1 MPQIIL
7 ASSSIYRKKLLERL
21 LLDFKIIKPDVEETR
36 IESESAYDTAD
47 RLSEEKAKK
56 VSSQFK
62 EAIVIGCDQTAE
74 YNNIQIQKPL
84 DYKKA
89 LSQLKK
95 LSGKRVNFHSAISM
109 HCNKKNI
116 FQKKVISFDVKYKN
130 LTSSEIECYLKKEKP
145 FNCLGSIKSEG
156 LGITLLDEIN
166 SSDPTAVIG
175 LPLITLVDMLKNVG
189 ININDKQV

>member
-7 ASSSIYRKKLLERL
+7 ASSSTYRKELLERL
-21 LLDFKIIKPDVEETR
+21 LLGFKIVKPDMEEIR
-36 IESESAYDTAD
+36 IESETAYDTAS

-84 DYKKA
+84 DYKTA
-89 LSQLKK
+89 LTQLKE
-95 LSGKRVNFHSAISM
+95 LSGKRVNFHSGICV
-109 HCNKKNI
+109 HYDKENI

-130 LTSSEIECYLKKEKP
+130 LSLAEIESYLKKEKP
-145 FNCLGSIKSEG
+145 FNCIGSIKSEG
-156 LGITLLDEIN
+156 LGISLLEEIN
-166 SSDPTAVIG
+166 SNDPTAIIG
-175 LPLITLVDMLKNVG
+175 LPLITLVDMLKEVG
-189 ININDKQV
+189 VNINGK

>member
-1 MPQIIL
+1 M
-7 ASSSIYRKKLLERL
+7 
-21 LLDFKIIKPDVEETR
+21 EETR

>member
-7 ASSSIYRKKLLERL
+7 ASSSIYRKELLERL
-21 LLDFKIIKPDVEETR
+21 LLGFRVVKPNVEEIR
-36 IESESAYDTAD
+36 IESEMAYETAG

-84 DYKKA
+84 NYKTA
-89 LSQLKK
+89 LMQLQQ
-95 LSGKRVNFHSAISM
+95 LSGKRVNFHSGICV
-109 HCNKKNI
+109 HYDKENI

-130 LTSSEIECYLKKEKP
+130 LSLAEIESYLKKEKP
-145 FNCLGSIKSEG
+145 FNCIGSIKSES
-156 LGITLLDEIN
+156 LGITLLEEIN
-166 SSDPTAVIG
+166 SNDPTAIIG
-175 LPLITLVDMLKNVG
+175 LPLITLVGMLKEVG
-189 ININDKQV
+189 ININGK

>member
-7 ASSSIYRKKLLERL
+7 ASSSIYRKELLERL
-21 LLDFKIIKPDVEETR
+21 LLSFKVVKPDMEEVR
-36 IESESAYDTAD
+36 IESETAYDTAG

-84 DYKKA
+84 DYKTA
-89 LSQLKK
+89 LMQLKK
-95 LSGKRVNFHSAISM
+95 LSGKRVNFHSGICV
-109 HCNKKNI
+109 HYDKENI

-130 LTSSEIECYLKKEKP
+130 LSLAEIESYLKKEKP
-145 FNCLGSIKSEG
+145 FNCIGSIKSEG
-156 LGITLLDEIN
+156 LGISLLEEIN
-166 SSDPTAVIG
+166 SNDPTAIIG
-175 LPLITLVDMLKNVG
+175 LPLIALVDMLKEVG
-189 ININDKQV
+189 VNINDK

>member
-7 ASSSIYRKKLLERL
+7 ASSSVYRKELLERL
-21 LLDFKIIKPDVEETR
+21 LLEFQIVKPNMEEIR
-36 IESESAYDTAD
+36 MESESAYDTAD
-47 RLSEEKAKK
+47 RLSEEKTKK

-84 DYKKA
+84 NHKTA
-89 LSQLKK
+89 ISQLIE
-95 LSGKRVNFHSAISM
+95 LSGKRVNFHSGICV
-109 HCNKKNI
+109 HYEKKKI

-130 LTSSEIECYLKKEKP
+130 LKLAEIQSYLEKEKP
-145 FNCLGSIKSEG
+145 YNCIGSIKSEG

-166 SSDPTAVIG
+166 SSDPTAIIG
-175 LPLITLVDMLKNVG
+175 LPLITLVEMLRKLG
-189 ININDKQV
+189 ININGG

>member
-7 ASSSIYRKKLLERL
+7 ASSSTYRKELLERL
-21 LLDFKIIKPDVEETR
+21 LLSFKIVKPDMEEIR
-36 IESESAYDTAD
+36 IESETAYDTAS

-84 DYKKA
+84 DYKTA
-89 LSQLKK
+89 LTQLKE
-95 LSGKRVNFHSAISM
+95 LSGKRVNFHSGICV
-109 HCNKKNI
+109 HYDKENI

-130 LTSSEIECYLKKEKP
+130 LSLAEIESYLKKEKP
-145 FNCLGSIKSEG
+145 FNCIGSIKSEG
-156 LGITLLDEIN
+156 LGISLLEEIN
-166 SSDPTAVIG
+166 SNDPTAIIG
-175 LPLITLVDMLKNVG
+175 LPLIALVDMLKEVG
-189 ININDKQV
+189 VNINDK

>member
-7 ASSSIYRKKLLERL
+7 ASSSTYRKELLERL
-21 LLDFKIIKPDVEETR
+21 LLGFKIVKPDMEEIR
-36 IESESAYDTAD
+36 IESETAYDTAS

-84 DYKKA
+84 DYKTA
-89 LSQLKK
+89 LTQLKE
-95 LSGKRVNFHSAISM
+95 LSGKRVNFHSGICV
-109 HCNKKNI
+109 HYHKENI

-130 LTSSEIECYLKKEKP
+130 LSLTEIESYLKKEKP
-145 FNCLGSIKSEG
+145 FNCIGSIKSEG
-156 LGITLLDEIN
+156 LGISLLEEIN
-166 SSDPTAVIG
+166 SNDPTAIIG
-175 LPLITLVDMLKNVG
+175 LPLITLVDMLKEVGVNVNG
-189 ININDKQV
+189 K

>member
-21 LLDFKIIKPDVEETR
+21 LLSFKVVKPDMEEVR
-36 IESESAYDTAD
+36 IESETAYDTAG

-84 DYKKA
+84 DYKTA
-89 LSQLKK
+89 LIQLKE
-95 LSGKRVNFHSAISM
+95 LSGKRVNFHSGICV
-109 HCNKKNI
+109 HYGKENI

-130 LTSSEIECYLKKEKP
+130 LSLAEIESYLKKEKP
-145 FNCLGSIKSEG
+145 FNCIGSIKSEG
-156 LGITLLDEIN
+156 LGISLLEEIN
-166 SSDPTAVIG
+166 SNDPTAIIG
-175 LPLITLVDMLKNVG
+175 LPLIALVDMLKEVG
-189 ININDKQV
+189 VNINDK

>member
-7 ASSSIYRKKLLERL
+7 ASSSIYRKELFERL
-21 LLDFKIIKPDVEETR
+21 SLDFQIIKPDMEEIR

-47 RLSEEKAKK
+47 RLSEEKTKK

-84 DYKKA
+84 DYKSA
-89 LSQLKK
+89 VLQLQE
-95 LSGKRVNFHSAISM
+95 LSGKKVNFHSAI
-109 HCNKKNI
+109 CVNFNKKKI
-116 FQKKVISFDVKYKN
+116 FQKKVISFNVKYKN
-130 LTSSEIECYLKKEKP
+130 LSLNEIESYLKKEKP
-145 FNCLGSIKSEG
+145 FNCIGSIKSEG

-166 SSDPTAVIG
+166 SSDPTAVVG
-175 LPLITLVDMLKNVG
+175 LPLITLVDMLKKIG
-189 ININDKQV
+189 ISINDS